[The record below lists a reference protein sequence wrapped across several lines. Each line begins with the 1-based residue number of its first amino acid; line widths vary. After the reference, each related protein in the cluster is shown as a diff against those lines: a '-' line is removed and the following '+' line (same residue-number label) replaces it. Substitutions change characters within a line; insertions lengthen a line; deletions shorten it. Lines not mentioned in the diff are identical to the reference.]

1 VPRTARVPLTPTSAP
16 REVGVLVSVNV
27 DVRAMS
33 AGADAPFT
41 LGLEAFRPRPRMV
54 RRLNVDGDG
63 QGTPSGT
70 ADPTVP

>member
-1 VPRTARVPLTPTSAP
+1 MPRTARVPLTPTSAP

-27 DVRAMS
+27 DVRATQLARTHRS
-33 AGADAPFT
+33 HWVWKRSVPG
-41 LGLEAFRPRPRMV
+41 PRMV